1 MPAREARARRA
12 LPGPLGA
19 IQHALRDEHGSETLQ
34 VVLIVPLVLLAF
46 FGGLH
51 MTVNVM
57 AQNDVQHIAVAACDE
72 GRLYGANPVVT
83 GTNVATALLD
93 ASSGLYAA
101 HASGSATADTLTI
114 TVTAESGP
122 VIPGLPVEVSHTAV
136 CPIED
141 WVD

>member
-1 MPAREARARRA
+1 M
-12 LPGPLGA
+12 LGGLR
-19 IQHALRDEHGSETLQ
+19 HAVRSEEGIETLEI
-34 VVLIVPLVLLAF
+34 VLITPLVLLTF

-51 MTVNVM
+51 LTVNVM

-72 GRLYGANPVVT
+72 GRLYGVDAVGT
-83 GTNVATALLD
+83 GTDVATALLNG
-93 ASSGLYAA
+93 STGLSHA

-114 TVTAESGP
+114 TVTAESGTVVPGFP
-122 VIPGLPVEVSHTAV
+122 VGVSHTAV